1 MTPETLYE
9 EFPQGRFWIL
19 LYLQAKYQPPRSTT
33 TSDLFPFYF
42 YHLYIVLIM
51 NRIFGSSSSKKPKPT
66 LQDAINATDARV
78 ASVEVKIKK
87 LDGELFR
94 YKEQMSKLRSGPG
107 KNAIQQR
114 ALRVLQQKKL
124 YEGQLNQLQQQTFNM
139 ESAAL
144 TTDNLR
150 NTMATV
156 DAMKLAN
163 KEMRK
168 QYGKIDIDKI
178 ENMHYDMEE
187 LLEQANEIQESLGR
201 SYAVPDEIDE
211 ADLEAELDALQ
222 LEEEEEGPSYLSD
235 LNKIPDFV
243 DEAPVEISEPITK
256 EAVKTT

>member
-1 MTPETLYE
+1 
-9 EFPQGRFWIL
+9 
-19 LYLQAKYQPPRSTT
+19 
-33 TSDLFPFYF
+33 
-42 YHLYIVLIM
+42 M
-51 NRIFGSSSSKKPKPT
+51 NRIFGSSSSKKPKST

-94 YKEQMSKLRSGPG
+94 YKEQMSKLRNGPG

-114 ALRVLQQKKL
+114 ALRL

-235 LNKIPDFV
+235 LNKVPDFV
-243 DEAPVEISEPITK
+243 DETPVEISEPTTK

>member
-1 MTPETLYE
+1 
-9 EFPQGRFWIL
+9 
-19 LYLQAKYQPPRSTT
+19 
-33 TSDLFPFYF
+33 
-42 YHLYIVLIM
+42 M

>member
-1 MTPETLYE
+1 
-9 EFPQGRFWIL
+9 
-19 LYLQAKYQPPRSTT
+19 
-33 TSDLFPFYF
+33 
-42 YHLYIVLIM
+42 M

-66 LQDAINATDARV
+66 LQDAINATDARI

-124 YEGQLNQLQQQTFNM
+124 YEGQLSQLQQQTFNM

-156 DAMKLAN
+156 DAMKVAN

-235 LNKIPDFV
+235 LNKVPDFV
-243 DEAPVEISEPITK
+243 DETPVELSEPTAK